1 MVLKFQIGSTEAD
14 LKRYKKIIKKSKGA
28 KTFTAAEHRFSGFCR
43 TSVRYLQVLLC
54 WQL

>member
-28 KTFTAAEHRFSGFCR
+28 KTFTAAEQKAA
-43 TSVRYLQVLLC
+43 VE
-54 WQL
+54 QLGAELG